1 VTIHKRRGGGTW
13 WAWLWVAIVLAVV
26 VVAFAIGYVELK

>member
-1 VTIHKRRGGGTW
+1 MTIHKRRGGGTW